1 MDTRKS
7 VVKLR
12 VKAVQIGNSVRVT
25 IPREI
30 LREADVK
37 VGDVLL
43 IDFDPKSGL
52 IFLERE
58 RT

>member
-12 VKAVQIGNSVRVT
+12 VKAVQIGNSVRIT

-30 LREADVK
+30 LRETDVK

-43 IDFDPKSGL
+43 IDFDSKSGL
-52 IFLERE
+52 ITLERE
-58 RT
+58 MK

>member
-1 MDTRKS
+1 M
-7 VVKLR
+7 VKLR
-12 VKAVQIGNSVRVT
+12 VKAVQIGNSVRIT

-43 IDFDPKSGL
+43 IDFDSKSGL
-52 IFLERE
+52 ISLERE